1 MKYKVSTGASEKTF
15 AVPNALADKYL
26 KLANP
31 KHITVLLWIFRHADT
46 PKSADELADELKL
59 DKSVVNEAVFFW
71 IDNGIIIPCTQEENA
86 EPKQIEF
93 EAEKTTEPKKKP
105 EKTVK
110 LGSSMASTEEILRRS
125 EESPGYKYLLRKSQ
139 EIYGRSI
146 SRAEQS
152 MLLSLTDNYG
162 LRTEVILMLIS
173 YAVENGKSGT
183 NYIQKAGENW
193 AEEGIETLE
202 DAEEKIKRLKSTDKL
217 WKAFCASV
225 GKPLRKPTEKQEKL
239 FTKWTKEWKFTI
251 EIISEAYEKMLD
263 SIDRPNYAYL
273 DKILTTWHNNGITTL
288 DGIEKYEESRAGSKS
303 KNKEKD
309 NSGTSY
315 SISDYDNYINSR
327 ILKYNSKDEN

>member
-1 MKYKVSTGASEKTF
+1 MKYKINSGTSEKTF
-15 AVPNALADKYL
+15 SVPNALADKYL

-46 PKSADELADELKL
+46 PKSPDELADELKL
-59 DKSVVNEAVFFW
+59 DKSVVNEAIFFW
-71 IDNGIIIPCTQEENA
+71 IDNGLIIPCAQEEDTK
-86 EPKQIEF
+86 PQQIEM
-93 EAEKTTEPKKKP
+93 ETETAELQKKP

-110 LGSSMASTEEILRRS
+110 LGSSLASTEEILLRS
-125 EESPGYKYLLRKSQ
+125 EESPEYKYLLRKSQ

-152 MLLSLTDNYG
+152 MLLSLMDNYG

-183 NYIQKAGENW
+183 NYIRKAGENW

-202 DAEEKIKRLKSTDKL
+202 DAEEKIERLKSTDKL
-217 WKAFCASV
+217 WKAFCLSI

-239 FTKWTKEWKFTI
+239 FSKWTKEWKFTI

-263 SIDRPNYAYL
+263 SIDRPNYRYL

-288 DGIEKYEESRAGSKS
+288 DGIKKYEKSRAVS
-303 KNKEKD
+303 KNKNQNKD
-309 NSGTSY
+309 NSGASY
-315 SISDYDNYINSR
+315 SVSDYDNYINNR
-327 ILKYNSKDEN
+327 ILNYNSKDES